1 MIIPTQ
7 NYIKCYEN
15 ILDPEVCKKIVEE
28 DSHDFKSATTGD
40 GTVNKH
46 RNCWTKKID
55 DEFDSHIFKICGK
68 ILKTYSEEFKH
79 FGFGLSCED
88 TGYQHL
94 WYKGKEKGEYKEH
107 VDHFDLHPRT
117 LSCSIILNDE
127 YDGGDFSFFEGEYIF
142 TKKTGSAVVF
152 PSNFCFPHSVTPVT
166 NGDRHAIVTW
176 FH

>member
-28 DSHDFKSATTGD
+28 DSHNFEDALTLDGIKSSQRRCYRQIID
-40 GTVNKH
+40 
-46 RNCWTKKID
+46 KK
-55 DEFDSHIFKICGK
+55 FDPLIFEGAGK
-68 ILKTYSEEFKH
+68 ILQLYLKEFKNLS
-79 FGFGLSCED
+79 FGLSCED
-88 TGYQHL
+88 TGYDHL
-94 WYKGKEKGEYKEH
+94 LYKGKEKGEYKEH
-107 VDHFDLHPRT
+107 VDHFDLHPRI

-127 YDGGDFSFFEGEYIF
+127 YDGGDFSFFEGGYVV